1 MHCWRESRCA
11 GLAEQ
16 PQVISLKVD
25 SVRLNFFT
33 TVTLLCSLSAVHAG
47 SHNFKPSQALPQYA
61 QECAACHMAYPPA
74 LLSADSW
81 QRILT
86 GLSQHYGVDA
96 SLDVAQINTIG
107 RWLKSEAGAY
117 KKVQT
122 SPPDDRISQSDWFVR
137 EHRRVPTEVWRLA
150 SVKSPSQCTACH
162 TQADQGR
169 FDERDLRPPT
179 GMKGGFR

>member
-1 MHCWRESRCA
+1 M
-11 GLAEQ
+11 
-16 PQVISLKVD
+16 ISGKAN
-25 SVRLNFFT
+25 SVRLNWFT
-33 TVTLLCSLSAVHAG
+33 TVTLLWSLGAVHAG
-47 SHNFKPSQALPQYA
+47 SPDFKPVRALPQYA
-61 QECAACHMAYPPA
+61 QECAACHVAYPPA

-81 QRILT
+81 QRIMM

-96 SLDVAQINTIG
+96 SLDTAQIAVIG
-107 RWLKSEAGAY
+107 QWLKSEAGTY

-122 SPPDDRISQSDWFVR
+122 SPPEDRISRSSWFVR
-137 EHRRVPTEVWRLA
+137 EHRRVAPEVWRLT

-169 FDERDLRPPT
+169 FDERDLRMPA